1 MTPEA
6 KARQSIDA
14 LLAAA
19 GFGNNQQTLN
29 KWFVEQI
36 LLPLPPIAEQVRIV
50 AEVDRHLSIVR
61 EVEAEV
67 DTNLKRAQALRSSV
81 LKRAFSVSA

>member
-1 MTPEA
+1 MMPEA

-19 GFGNNQQTLN
+19 GSGNNQQTLN
-29 KWFVEQI
+29 QRFVEQI

-67 DTNLKRAQALRSSV
+67 DTNLKRAQALRQATLS
-81 LKRAFSVSA
+81 KAFAAT

>member
-1 MTPEA
+1 MMPEA

-19 GFGNNQQTLN
+19 GSGNNQQTLN
-29 KWFVEQI
+29 QRFVEQI
-36 LLPLPPIAEQVRIV
+36 QLPLPPIAVQVRIV

-67 DTNLKRAQALRSSV
+67 DANLKRAQALRQATPS
-81 LKRAFSVSA
+81 KAFASI

>member
-1 MTPEA
+1 MPEA
-6 KARQSIDA
+6 NARQTIDA
-14 LLAAA
+14 LMAAA
-19 GFGNNQQTLN
+19 GFGSNQQTLN
-29 KWFVEQI
+29 KRFVEQI

-67 DTNLKRAQALRSSV
+67 DANLKRAQALRQATLS
-81 LKRAFSVSA
+81 KAFSISVR